1 MYVDYVRPKKYK
13 IKFTFFSTKKE
24 KKKYKIKFTFFLR
37 DKSLKMKIKNA
48 HIDRHSS
55 EFFVVI

>member
-1 MYVDYVRPKKYK
+1 MYVDYVRP
-13 IKFTFFSTKKE
+13 
-24 KKKYKIKFTFFLR
+24 KKYKIKFTFFLR